1 MHCAVGDPLK
11 QKNACMETKFWG
23 IILSVLGIAGL
34 IIALVNIYSANVNI
48 LIVSGVVGAI
58 AFFAGIRL
66 IPDGKAYNKKVDL
79 P

>member
-1 MHCAVGDPLK
+1 MQCAFGHFFIN
-11 QKNACMETKFWG
+11 KNACMETKFWG

-34 IIALVNIYSANVNI
+34 IVALVNIYNGNVNI
-48 LIVSGVVGAI
+48 LIISGVAGAF

>member
-1 MHCAVGDPLK
+1 
-11 QKNACMETKFWG
+11 METKFLG

-34 IIALVNIYSANVNI
+34 IVALANIYNGNVNI
-48 LIVSGVVGAI
+48 LIVSGLAGAI

-66 IPDGKAYNKKVDL
+66 IPEGKAYNKKIDL